1 MMSSRTLHAM
11 AVATIALAGQ
21 ASAQPGAAGAGAAAT
36 QTPKPVVSH
45 VAQAVDT
52 RGPSDT
58 ASAAPIATHQPVV
71 VELFTAQGCSSCP
84 PADALLARLVDHHS
98 VIPLALHVDYWDYI
112 GWTDKFA
119 SPAFTERQ
127 KAYARAI
134 GSRTIYTPQIIIAGD
149 ERIEGPRPMDVAEL
163 IQEHKNILSP
173 VELKLVRTGDE
184 VRIDARSSKVFD
196 KKLSVLLLRYRPEQ
210 TVSIRRGENAGRTIT
225 YYNIVTALHTV
236 GTWDGAAPI
245 SLRATAE
252 GTEPVVVMI
261 QKPGPGEIVAAAVA
275 K

>member
-11 AVATIALAGQ
+11 AIATVALASQ
-21 ASAQPGAAGAGAAAT
+21 ATAQPGLVSAGASGTEPAKDIVT
-36 QTPKPVVSH
+36 H
-45 VAQAVDT
+45 VAQTADT
-52 RGPSDT
+52 RGPAD
-58 ASAAPIATHQPVV
+58 AAAAAPIATHQPVV

-84 PADALLARLVDHHS
+84 PADALLARLVDRHG

-112 GWTDKFA
+112 GWVDKFA

-134 GSRTIYTPQIIIAGD
+134 GSQTIYTPQIIIAGD

-163 IQEHKNILSP
+163 IQEHKNTLSP
-173 VELKLVRTGDE
+173 IELTLVRTGDE
-184 VRIDARSSKVFD
+184 VQIDARSRKVFD
-196 KKLSVLLLRYRPEQ
+196 KKLMLVMVRYRPEQ

-225 YYNIVTALHTV
+225 YYNIVTALQTV

-245 SLRATAE
+245 SVREAAP
-252 GTEPVVVMI
+252 GKEPVVILI